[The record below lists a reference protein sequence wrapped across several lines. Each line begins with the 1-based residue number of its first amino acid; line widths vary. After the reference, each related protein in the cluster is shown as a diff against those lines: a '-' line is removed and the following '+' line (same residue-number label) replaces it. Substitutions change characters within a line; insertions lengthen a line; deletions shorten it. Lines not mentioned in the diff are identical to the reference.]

1 MAAFSNRAVGATFSL
16 LLLFGGCDNRMG
28 AGGSHGAGNG
38 GSGGSTGGGTGGN
51 GASAPDLATATPS
64 DMAMPSLPPR
74 DMAHPASAGDLTLVS
89 DATKFLGTW
98 IYGTGATA
106 TTNCPGQPPSTDLST
121 SSFTVTLKS
130 ANTITLSAGASIACN
145 IDFTVAGNTATVVP
159 GQMCTV
165 TQMGIT
171 ATVAP
176 NSGGTFVTS
185 DGVTA
190 QISASA
196 DVSAS
201 LVQCNADISA
211 SSAHR

>member
-1 MAAFSNRAVGATFSL
+1 MAGFSIRAVRGALAL
-16 LLLFGGCDNRMG
+16 LL
-28 AGGSHGAGNG
+28 AGGAIVGCGNSTAGGAPGT
-38 GSGGSTGGGTGGN
+38 GSGGN
-51 GASAPDLATATPS
+51 GAAGADLAAAPPSDLALPLPAADLANPSSAPDLA
-64 DMAMPSLPPR
+64 M
-74 DMAHPASAGDLTLVS
+74 VS

-106 TTNCPGQPPSTDLST
+106 TTDCPGQPPSTDLST

-130 ANTITLSAGASIACN
+130 GNTITLSAGASLACD
-145 IDFTVAGNTATVVP
+145 IDFTVAGTTATIVP

-165 TQMGIT
+165 TQMGTT

-176 NSGGTFVTS
+176 NSGGTFISS

-190 QISASA
+190 RLSASA
-196 DVSAS
+196 VVSAS
-201 LVQCNADISA
+201 IVQCNASISA

>member
-1 MAAFSNRAVGATFSL
+1 MLLVGAAIV
-16 LLLFGGCDNRMG
+16 GC
-28 AGGSHGAGNG
+28 GNG
-38 GSGGSTGGGTGGN
+38 TGNDGAPGIGSGGN
-51 GASAPDLATATPS
+51 GATGTDLAAAAPADMALPSPPPPPPDLANPSNPSSTP
-64 DMAMPSLPPR
+64 
-74 DMAHPASAGDLTLVS
+74 DLAIVS

-106 TTNCPGQPPSTDLST
+106 TTDCPGQAPSTDLST

-130 ANTITLSAGASIACN
+130 KNTITLSAGAALACN

-165 TQMGIT
+165 TQSGTT

-176 NSGGTFVTS
+176 NNGGTFVTS

-190 QISASA
+190 KVSASA
-196 DVSAS
+196 VVSAS
-201 LVQCNADISA
+201 IIQCNASISA
-211 SSAHR
+211 LSAHR